1 MSKNNFENKSL
12 ALIILLSYLLN
23 MIFGW
28 GGFFFENFS
37 YLQLLFYQIGCAF
50 AISGSVMAGRYVGL
64 RGQQVAA
71 SAYIL
76 LGITHGI
83 SLAALGR
90 SSINADRAITMV
102 MPMIPALVFMF
113 WCELYPK
120 WLRLA
125 GMIPSL
131 LFALVYVNV
140 SSSGAFLGLPLYSG
154 YATLQ
159 ILEVVWSVY
168 LYKDWQRG
176 TLASTLKG

>member
-1 MSKNNFENKSL
+1 MTKSELENRSL
-12 ALIILLSYLLN
+12 AVIIAVCYGGNLL
-23 MIFGW
+23 FGW
-28 GGFFFENFS
+28 GG
-37 YLQLLFYQIGCAF
+37 YLFCQPSSMAQVLVYQIGNAF

-64 RGQQVAA
+64 RGQQVAG

-90 SSINADRAITMV
+90 SSINPDRAITMV

-125 GMIPSL
+125 GMIPC
-131 LFALVYVNV
+131 LFFVLVYVNV
-140 SSSGAFLGLPLYSG
+140 NSSGAFLGLPLYSG
-154 YATLQ
+154 YATLHV
-159 ILEVVWSVY
+159 LEVVWSVY
-168 LYKDWQRG
+168 LYKDWRALAG
-176 TLASTLKG
+176 TRRE

>member
-1 MSKNNFENKSL
+1 VF
-12 ALIILLSYLLN
+12 
-23 MIFGW
+23 
-28 GGFFFENFS
+28 
-37 YLQLLFYQIGCAF
+37 QIGNAF

-64 RGQQVAA
+64 RGQQVAG

-90 SSINADRAITMV
+90 TSINSDRAITMV

-120 WLRLA
+120 WLRAIGL
-125 GMIPSL
+125 IPSV

-140 SSSGAFLGLPLYSG
+140 HVSGAFLGLPLYSG

-159 ILEVVWSVY
+159 MLELVWSVY
-168 LYKDWQRG
+168 LFRDWQAATAR
-176 TLASTLKG
+176 SRPS